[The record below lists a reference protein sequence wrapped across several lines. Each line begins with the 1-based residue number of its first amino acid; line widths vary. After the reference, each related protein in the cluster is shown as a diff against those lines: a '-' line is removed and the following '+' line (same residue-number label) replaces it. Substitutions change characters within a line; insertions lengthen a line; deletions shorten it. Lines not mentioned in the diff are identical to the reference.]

1 MPNVKT
7 IRHSSFSPR
16 VIPGSCIARQSHY
29 FQCLKALS
37 VVVCITSVMLIIGC
51 ADPLE
56 KPITQE
62 ASEKFQRGITGHGT
76 LGPIDRSNDSNFKPS
91 EPDSQHP

>member
-1 MPNVKT
+1 
-7 IRHSSFSPR
+7 
-16 VIPGSCIARQSHY
+16 
-29 FQCLKALS
+29 LKALS
-37 VVVCITSVMLIIGC
+37 AAICIASAMLVVGC

-76 LGPIDRSNDSNFKPS
+76 LGPIDRSNDQNLKPS
-91 EPDSQHP
+91 EADSQYP